1 MKGFYF
7 LGPGPFSKSLLNRA
21 LTVKSWFPEFSIKG
35 GSRCR
40 DILIM
45 EKAAADINSRQP
57 EKAKKLFCGQSAS
70 ALRFLALRVSR
81 ERGEFFLQAEPS
93 LLRRPLHELSSL
105 LAQLGAEARPEKTG
119 WRIVSEGWA
128 PQGDCVAAPSQTT
141 SQCGSALALSSWQ
154 LKKGLWFSFSR
165 LAASRSYFE
174 MTLSFLRGL
183 GMEIKE
189 SGDEYY
195 IPKGQKPKIFECRPE
210 RDKSCLFALGAW
222 AAFKGRAIFTSWEK
236 RSLQP
241 DSVFPSVL
249 QSMGACAEESEGRL
263 SISRAGRLKP
273 LSMDLSLCP
282 DMFPLLA
289 VLCARAEGESRLS
302 GLRRQ
307 AFKESNRLKKTTEL
321 LHLSG
326 IKTRLEEGALTVFG
340 RAKWPEARPF
350 VFDCAQD
357 HRMSMAAELA
367 RQMGAPLK
375 IHGREAAD
383 KSFPDFFSLVSD
395 SRTGNGADKPSDR
408 LSNGRFKP

>member
-21 LTVKSWFPEFSIKG
+21 LAVKSWFPEFSIKG

-45 EKAAADINSRQP
+45 EKAIADINKWGP
-57 EKAKKLFCGQSAS
+57 EKPKKLFCGQSAS
-70 ALRFLALRVSR
+70 AFRFLALRVSR

-93 LLRRPLHELSSL
+93 LLRRPLHELASL
-105 LAQLGAEARPEKTG
+105 LAQLGAEASPERSG

-128 PQGDCVAAPSQTT
+128 PQGDCIAAPSQTT
-141 SQCGSALALSSWQ
+141 SQCGSALALSGWQ
-154 LKKGLWFSFSR
+154 LKKDLWFSYQKR
-165 LAASRSYFE
+165 AGSRSYFE

-189 SGDEYY
+189 SGDEYQ
-195 IPKGQKPKIFECRPE
+195 IPRGQKPKVFECRPE

-222 AAFKGRAIFTSWEK
+222 AAFKGRAVFTSWESL
-236 RSLQP
+236 SLQP
-241 DSVFPSVL
+241 DSVFPQAL
-249 QSMGACAEESEGRL
+249 QSMGASVEESEGRL
-263 SISRAGRLKP
+263 SISRAARLKP

-289 VLCARAEGESRLS
+289 VLCAGAEGASRLR

-307 AFKESNRLKKTTEL
+307 AFKESNRLEKTKEL

-326 IKTRLEEGALTVFG
+326 IKTSLQRDELTVFG
-340 RAKWPEARPF
+340 RAKWPGARPF
-350 VFDCAQD
+350 VFDSSQD

-395 SRTGNGADKPSDR
+395 RASDS
-408 LSNGRFKP
+408 LAAGGKN